1 MLDPDTIVA
10 VSTPPGRGGIG
21 IVRLSGP
28 RAVEIASPLLRLNH
42 PLTPNRARFGHLL
55 DLSDPANLVDK
66 SVIPTAVEGP
76 PHLSLHPSNLEPRT
90 SNLVLDEI
98 VATFFAAPHSYTAE
112 DLVEIAAH
120 GSPVLLEHIVRQC
133 CARGAR
139 LAEPGEFTQ
148 RAFLAG
154 RIDLTQAE
162 AVADLIASSTLEQA
176 RLAARQLSGS
186 LAHSIAPIKAA
197 LVALIA
203 TLEAGIDF
211 AEDDI
216 DVLPAPEISSRIAAI
231 HAPLASLERT
241 FAYGRVVRDGFRLA
255 IVGRPNAGKSS
266 LFNQLVQRDRAI
278 VTASPGTTRDLVTE
292 RVAIDGIPVDLIDT
306 AGLRDSSDEAE
317 RLGVAKSHQAMADA
331 DVVLLVLDA
340 PTLAANPALAPED
353 LAILARHASEDQ
365 AVLAAGAP
373 ATLLLALNKIDLLPN
388 PSQIHALLA
397 KMIPNKLQESLS
409 DPELLGKPSLQAWPS
424 QPNSKDKGA
433 GSPRLQPRVSPGAN
447 PSNLEP
453 RTANPVI
460 RSVIPTEGGTA
471 SSQDGVIS
479 TAAAAIAEG
488 PPHLSLHPSN
498 LEPRTSNL
506 IPTSALTGLGI
517 PALRAAIVAAVAGPG
532 AAPRESAL
540 LTNLRQHQAVQESL
554 RALAAALAAVAAR
567 IPHEMLLVDL
577 YAALRALDS
586 LTGATTTDDL
596 LRLIFSTFCI
606 GK

>member
-1 MLDPDTIVA
+1 M
-10 VSTPPGRGGIG
+10 R
-21 IVRLSGP
+21 
-28 RAVEIASPLLRLNH
+28 
-42 PLTPNRARFGHLL
+42 
-55 DLSDPANLVDK
+55 
-66 SVIPTAVEGP
+66 
-76 PHLSLHPSNLEPRT
+76 PS
-90 SNLVLDEI
+90 
-98 VATFFAAPHSYTAE
+98 
-112 DLVEIAAH
+112 
-120 GSPVLLEHIVRQC
+120 
-133 CARGAR
+133 
-139 LAEPGEFTQ
+139 
-148 RAFLAG
+148 
-154 RIDLTQAE
+154 QA
-162 AVADLIASSTLEQA
+162 
-176 RLAARQLSGS
+176 
-186 LAHSIAPIKAA
+186 
-197 LVALIA
+197 
-203 TLEAGIDF
+203 
-211 AEDDI
+211 
-216 DVLPAPEISSRIAAI
+216 
-231 HAPLASLERT
+231 LERT

-397 KMIPNKLQESLS
+397 KMLPNKLQESLS

>member
-28 RAVEIASPLLRLNH
+28 RAVEISSPLLRLNH

-76 PHLSLHPSNLEPRT
+76 PHLSLPPSNLEPRT

-216 DVLPAPEISSRIAAI
+216 DVLPAPEISARIAAI
-231 HAPLASLERT
+231 HAPLAALERT

-397 KMIPNKLQESLS
+397 KMLPNKLQESLS

-424 QPNSKDKGA
+424 QSNSKDKGA

-453 RTANPVI
+453 RTANLENK
-460 RSVIPTEGGTA
+460 SVIPTA
-471 SSQDGVIS
+471 V
-479 TAAAAIAEG
+479 EG
-488 PPHLSLHPSN
+488 PPHLSLPPSN

-506 IPTSALTGLGI
+506 IETSALTGLGI

>member
-216 DVLPAPEISSRIAAI
+216 DVLPAPEISARIAAI
-231 HAPLASLERT
+231 HAPLAALERT
-241 FAYGRVVRDGFRLA
+241 FAYGRIVRDGFRLA

-365 AVLAAGAP
+365 AVLAAAAP

-397 KMIPNKLQESLS
+397 KMLPTQLQ
-409 DPELLGKPSLQAWPS
+409 D
-424 QPNSKDKGA
+424 
-433 GSPRLQPRVSPGAN
+433 R
-447 PSNLEP
+447 
-453 RTANPVI
+453 
-460 RSVIPTEGGTA
+460 VIPTAPQSLGSTYPARE
-471 SSQDGVIS
+471 GVIP
-479 TAAAAIAEG
+479 TQGGNAAVAEG

-554 RALAAALAAVAAR
+554 RALAAAVAAVAAR

>member
-76 PHLSLHPSNLEPRT
+76 PHLSLPPSNLEPRT

-216 DVLPAPEISSRIAAI
+216 DVLPAAEISSRIAAI
-231 HAPLASLERT
+231 HAPLAALERT

-340 PTLAANPALAPED
+340 PTLAPNPALAPED

-365 AVLAAGAP
+365 AVLAAAAP
-373 ATLLLALNKIDLLPN
+373 ATLLLALNKIDMLPN
-388 PSQIHALLA
+388 PSQILALLA
-397 KMIPNKLQESLS
+397 KMLPTQLQ
-409 DPELLGKPSLQAWPS
+409 D
-424 QPNSKDKGA
+424 
-433 GSPRLQPRVSPGAN
+433 R
-447 PSNLEP
+447 
-453 RTANPVI
+453 
-460 RSVIPTEGGTA
+460 VIPTAPQSLGSTYPARE
-471 SSQDGVIS
+471 GVIP
-479 TAAAAIAEG
+479 TQGGNAAVAEG

>member
-1 MLDPDTIVA
+1 MNPDPDTIVA

-28 RAVEIASPLLRLNH
+28 RALEIVSPLLRLNH
-42 PLTPNRARFGHLL
+42 PLTANRARFGHLL
-55 DLSDPANLVDK
+55 DLKVPQGFSLGSPA
-66 SVIPTAVEGP
+66 PTPVEGALAP
-76 PHLSLHPSNLEPRT
+76 GAIHTSNLEPRP
-90 SNLVLDEI
+90 SNLGEAPPLDEI

-133 CARGAR
+133 CLRGAR

-148 RAFLAG
+148 RAFLSG

-162 AVADLIASSTLEQA
+162 AVHDLIASSTLEQA

-186 LAHSIAPIKAA
+186 LAHSIAPIKAS

-216 DVLPAPEISSRIAAI
+216 DVLPAAEISARIAAI
-231 HAPLASLERT
+231 HAPFAALERT
-241 FAYGRVVRDGFRLA
+241 FATGRVIRDGFSLA

-292 RVAIDGIPVDLIDT
+292 TIAIDGIPVHLIDT

-317 RLGVAKSHQAMADA
+317 ALGIAKSHQAMASA

-340 PTLAANPALAPED
+340 PALAANPALASED
-353 LAILARHASEDQ
+353 LAILARHASEDR
-365 AVLAAGAP
+365 AILAAGAP
-373 ATLLLALNKIDLLPN
+373 STLLLVLNKIDLLPN
-388 PSQIHALLA
+388 PSQIQTLLA
-397 KMIPNKLQESLS
+397 KLLPSKLQY
-409 DPELLGKPSLQAWPS
+409 QAS
-424 QPNSKDKGA
+424 N
-433 GSPRLQPRVSPGAN
+433 RV
-447 PSNLEP
+447 LEG
-453 RTANPVI
+453 
-460 RSVIPTEGGTA
+460 VIPTE
-471 SSQDGVIS
+471 
-479 TAAAAIAEG
+479 AEG
-488 PPHLSLHPSN
+488 PPHLSSFGPSN

-506 IPTSALTGLGI
+506 TETSALTGLGI
-517 PALRAAIVAAVAGPG
+517 PALRAAIVAAVAGPS
-532 AAPRESAL
+532 AAPREAAL
-540 LTNLRQHQAVQESL
+540 LTNLRQHQAVEQSL
-554 RALAAALAAVAAR
+554 SSLAAAETAVAAR
-567 IPHEMLLVDL
+567 IPHEMLLLDL

-596 LRLIFSTFCI
+596 LQLIFSTFCI